1 MDTCIFA
8 KLTTDVFAIMDPY
21 FVANL
26 TTNVFVLLLAFNKSM
41 YHPKFVCYLGV
52 DLLLML
58 IS

>member
-1 MDTCIFA
+1 MDTYIVA
-8 KLTTDVFAIMDPY
+8 KLTTGVFAIMDPY

-26 TTNVFVLLLAFNKSM
+26 TTDVFVLLLAFNKSM
-41 YHPKFVCYLGV
+41 YHPKFVYYLGV